1 MVGIMLLVIIAVVI
15 LFVEFNAL
23 KKKKLRKCRN
33 MSAVEA
39 YTYLYCVGRRMCAG
53 KNNLKRKT
61 LSGANPIDVKARSL
75 NKGNREESNINK
87 KNNLNK
93 QTIEYDEFEYIMNE
107 LDIVNKEEWNWLY
120 KKALEE
126 KFSDKKIESED
137 EKKAYFIYINFR
149 NKLIKKMKEDNRY
162 GKLIWLRIKEM

>member
-1 MVGIMLLVIIAVVI
+1 
-15 LFVEFNAL
+15 
-23 KKKKLRKCRN
+23 
-33 MSAVEA
+33 
-39 YTYLYCVGRRMCAG
+39 
-53 KNNLKRKT
+53 
-61 LSGANPIDVKARSL
+61 VKARSL

-149 NKLIKKMKEDNRY
+149 NKLIKKMKKDNRY
-162 GKLIWLRIKEM
+162 GKLIWLRIKGM